1 MATVDQTL
9 TDLIRSFPC
18 AYPDRTQALHQVL
31 VVLGAGYAWQGG
43 EVVQRFDSD
52 GSSCRRVHGMGK
64 VSADAADRLC
74 GPGETIS
81 REDRDGTC
89 PSEHLRSRAVEL
101 ARTPGPLRQDP
112 YPSSTLAPLFN
123 IPEDAAA
130 DRVESAR
137 EIAEVIVPLWA
148 NPSPYELALTFSYT
162 AEQRTY
168 ARRQHERALALLEH
182 RFGSGWLSG
191 GPR

>member
-1 MATVDQTL
+1 MASVDQTL

-31 VVLGAGYAWQGG
+31 VVLGAGYEWQGG

-52 GSSCRRVHGMGK
+52 GSNCLRVHGMFK
-64 VSADAADRLC
+64 VSADEADLMC
-74 GPGETIS
+74 GPGETIF

-112 YPSSTLAPLFN
+112 YPASTLAPLFN
-123 IPEDAAA
+123 VPEDAAA
-130 DRVESAR
+130 DWVEAAR
-137 EIAEVIVPLWA
+137 EIAEVVVPLWA

-162 AEQRTY
+162 AEQRAY
-168 ARRQHERALALLEH
+168 AHRQHSKALALLEQ
-182 RFGSGWLSG
+182 RFGPGWLSD